1 MIDKYALSKYVMLCV
16 EIETLEA
23 ERESLRM
30 GCVGAV
36 DTARVQRGKGRAD
49 PTADVQ
55 QQVERIAEKIDR
67 QLGRCLTLRDEIEV
81 AIDSLDDPTE
91 RLLMRKRYIEGKRWE
106 QVAVEMNYS
115 INHIWRWHG
124 NILQKMRD
132 NER

>member
-1 MIDKYALSKYVMLCV
+1 MIDKYALSKYVMLCE

-30 GCVGAV
+30 GWKKSGE
-36 DTARVQRGKGRAD
+36 GLWGSF
-49 PTADVQ
+49 
-55 QQVERIAEKIDR
+55 
-67 QLGRCLTLRDEIEV
+67 LTLRDEIEV